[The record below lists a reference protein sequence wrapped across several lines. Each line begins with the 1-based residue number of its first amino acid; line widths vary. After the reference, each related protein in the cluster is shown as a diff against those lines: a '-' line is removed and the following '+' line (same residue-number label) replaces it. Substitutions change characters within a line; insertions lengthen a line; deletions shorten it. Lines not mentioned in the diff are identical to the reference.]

1 MHFNSLPS
9 SGYGL
14 TPGATYSL
22 SVGARALLEEQLD
35 FRPGSSD
42 LVCVSPRRYATR
54 YTTERLVNGEWTQSE
69 FSEVPEVEA
78 TFAFYQGQRRWVVAF
93 SVEKAWEITRA
104 CAKQDVTSESKRTTA
119 KPAKPKESKGKID
132 LSKLIA
138 F

>member
-1 MHFNSLPS
+1 VHINSLPS

-35 FRPGSSD
+35 FRPTGN

-54 YTTERLVNGEWTQSE
+54 YTTERLVNGEWTRCE
-69 FSEVPEVEA
+69 FSEPEVEA
-78 TFAFYQGQRRWVVAF
+78 TFAFYQGKRRWVVSF

-104 CAKQDVTSESKRTTA
+104 SESTTA

>member
-9 SGYGL
+9 SGYSL
-14 TPGATYSL
+14 VPGATYSL
-22 SVGARALLEEQLD
+22 SAGARALLEEQLD
-35 FRPGSSD
+35 FRPRTD
-42 LVCVSPRRYATR
+42 NLVCVSPRRYATR

-78 TFAFYQGQRRWVVAF
+78 TFAFHQGQRRWVVSF
-93 SVEKAWEITRA
+93 SVERAWEITRA
-104 CAKQDVTSESKRTTA
+104 CAKQDVSESKRTTT
-119 KPAKPKESKGKID
+119 AKPKESKGKID

>member
-1 MHFNSLPS
+1 MQHFNSLPAT
-9 SGYGL
+9 GYEL

-35 FRPGSSD
+35 FRPGTSD
-42 LVCVSPRRYATR
+42 VVCVSPRRYATR
-54 YTTERLVNGEWTQSE
+54 YTTEKLVNGEWTQSE
-69 FSEVPEVEA
+69 FSEVPEIEA
-78 TFAFYQGQRRWVVAF
+78 TFAFYQGRRRWVVAF

-104 CAKQDVTSESKRTTA
+104 CAKQDVTSESKRTA
-119 KPAKPKESKGKID
+119 KPAKSKGKID

>member
-22 SVGARALLEEQLD
+22 SAGARALLEEQLD

-54 YTTERLVNGEWTQSE
+54 YTTERLIGGEWTRSE

-78 TFAFYQGQRRWVVAF
+78 TFAFHQGQRRWVVAF

-104 CAKQDVTSESKRTTA
+104 CAKQDVSESKRTTA
-119 KPAKPKESKGKID
+119 KPATPKESKGKID

>member
-9 SGYGL
+9 SGYEL

-69 FSEVPEVEA
+69 FSEVPEIEA

-104 CAKQDVTSESKRTTA
+104 CAKQDVSESKRTTA
-119 KPAKPKESKGKID
+119 KSAKPKESRGKID
-132 LSKLIA
+132 LSKLIS

>member
-14 TPGATYSL
+14 IPGATYAL

-35 FRPGSSD
+35 FRPTGN

-69 FSEVPEVEA
+69 LA
-78 TFAFYQGQRRWVVAF
+78 KYQR
-93 SVEKAWEITRA
+93 
-104 CAKQDVTSESKRTTA
+104 
-119 KPAKPKESKGKID
+119 
-132 LSKLIA
+132 
-138 F
+138 

>member
-1 MHFNSLPS
+1 MHFNSLPPT
-9 SGYGL
+9 GYEL

-35 FRPGSSD
+35 FRPGTD
-42 LVCVSPRRYATR
+42 HLVCVSPRRYATR
-54 YTTERLVNGEWTQSE
+54 YTTERLIDGVWVQSE

-78 TFAFYQGQRRWVVAF
+78 TFAFYQGRRRWVVAF

-104 CAKQDVTSESKRTTA
+104 SAKQDVSESKRTTA
-119 KPAKPKESKGKID
+119 KPAKSKGKID

>member
-1 MHFNSLPS
+1 VHINSLPS

-14 TPGATYSL
+14 IPGATYAL

-35 FRPGSSD
+35 FRPRASD

-78 TFAFYQGQRRWVVAF
+78 TFAFYQGKRRWVVSF

-104 CAKQDVTSESKRTTA
+104 KQDVTSESTTA

>member
-9 SGYGL
+9 SGYEL
-14 TPGATYSL
+14 TPGATYAL

-35 FRPGSSD
+35 FRPGTD
-42 LVCVSPRRYATR
+42 NLVCVSPRRYATR
-54 YTTERLVNGEWTQSE
+54 YTTERLIDGVWTQSE
-69 FSEVPEVEA
+69 FNEVPEVEA
-78 TFAFYQGQRRWVVAF
+78 TFAFYQGRRRWVVAF

-104 CAKQDVTSESKRTTA
+104 KQDVTSESKRTTA
-119 KPAKPKESKGKID
+119 KTAKPKGKID

>member
-9 SGYGL
+9 SGYVL

-35 FRPGSSD
+35 FRPGTSD

-54 YTTERLVNGEWTQSE
+54 YTTERLVNGEWTQKRVD
-69 FSEVPEVEA
+69 EVPEVEA
-78 TFAFYQGQRRWVVAF
+78 TFAFYQGSRRWVVAF

-104 CAKQDVTSESKRTTA
+104 CAKQDVSESKRTTA
-119 KPAKPKESKGKID
+119 TPAKPKEPKGKID
-132 LSKLIA
+132 LSKLLA

>member
-1 MHFNSLPS
+1 MHINSLPS

-14 TPGATYSL
+14 IPGATYAL

-35 FRPGSSD
+35 FRPRASD

-78 TFAFYQGQRRWVVAF
+78 TFAFYQGKRRWVVSF

-104 CAKQDVTSESKRTTA
+104 CAKQDVTSEKRTTA
-119 KPAKPKESKGKID
+119 KSAKPKESKGKID

>member
-1 MHFNSLPS
+1 
-9 SGYGL
+9 
-14 TPGATYSL
+14 
-22 SVGARALLEEQLD
+22 
-35 FRPGSSD
+35 
-42 LVCVSPRRYATR
+42 VSPRRYATR

-78 TFAFYQGQRRWVVAF
+78 TFAFYQGKRRWVVSF

-104 CAKQDVTSESKRTTA
+104 KQDVTSESTTA

>member
-9 SGYGL
+9 SGYEL

-35 FRPGSSD
+35 FRPGTSD
-42 LVCVSPRRYATR
+42 VVCVSPRRYATR
-54 YTTERLVNGEWTQSE
+54 YKTEKLVNGEWTQSE
-69 FSEVPEVEA
+69 FSEVPEIEA
-78 TFAFYQGQRRWVVAF
+78 TFAFYQGRRRWVVAF

-104 CAKQDVTSESKRTTA
+104 KQDVTSESKRTTA
-119 KPAKPKESKGKID
+119 KPAKSKGKID